1 MMGNARGERRNK
13 PGSSSRQSISETDS
27 PWNSTTHSTGDI
39 YSSSVQDQ
47 KEDLR
52 KRLYYT
58 TRKLELLETEF
69 DSTRQYLETEL
80 RRAQEELEKFT
91 DKLRRIQSG
100 YSALQR
106 INQDLEERI
115 QRTSQHHDDERRA
128 LSREIIVLNNHL
140 LEAKI
145 TIEKLRE
152 DNELYRKDCNLAAQ
166 LLLCNTPHHRALKL
180 SELPADFQERLSLH
194 METADLCHS
203 PYSDSVPTTIIGQVL
218 EKPDPG
224 SSLASRCAS
233 PQPQDARF
241 PLSSPGE
248 GETLTRR
255 AACRW
260 SDLYCSDTA
269 LYCPDERPRQRRQSV
284 DLHGQPPPGL
294 LWAQNSHRQQ
304 RRGGRRPGQS
314 LPGALRRVR
323 RVHGVRHLPAGL
335 QLLLQLQRGVRRE
348 GGALAPVHAAPP
360 GPLRQLAGQRL
371 RAQER
376 LLLRA
381 GQPRFPGGS
390 RVPAGGARRPP
401 ERRLRAGLRSRAF
414 LLQRAVPLPRHTPAH
429 GGGSPQLY
437 RDVPDEE
444 PCGRWRRLSVEDIS
458 ACSYRSPG
466 RVSPYSFSEQHFAI
480 RPAKIKLGPLY
491 SSFQEGAD
499 VYCSGGVL
507 DPRFV
512 VPSRSASASPSPE
525 RDPGGLCTQDGMP
538 MYLAKEDSQES
549 EHSLLFQSASSRD
562 KESPPGSAKKE
573 YVDISPNS
581 SAESLNHNS
590 LEAIDM
596 QEYQSQTP
604 LSKTPPPYQAL
615 GTLGL
620 TRKDSLTKAQLYG
633 TLLN

>member
-1 MMGNARGERRNK
+1 MPDRERNMKKIYIGKTALKNSRNGCK
-13 PGSSSRQSISETDS
+13 HQKKSSLQE
-27 PWNSTTHSTGDI
+27 
-39 YSSSVQDQ
+39 Q

-52 KRLYYT
+52 KRLSYT

-115 QRTSQHHDDERRA
+115 QRTTQHHDDERRA

-152 DNELYRKDCNLAAQ
+152 DNDMYRKDCNLAAQ
-166 LLLCNTPHHRALKL
+166 LLLCSNPHRRALKL

-194 METADLCHS
+194 MEAEDLCPS
-203 PYSDSVPTTIIGQVL
+203 PYSDSPSTTIMGKVL

-224 SSLASRCAS
+224 SSLASRSTS
-233 PQPQDARF
+233 PQPQDAHF
-241 PLSSPGE
+241 PLGSPG
-248 GETLTRR
+248 GSETLMRR
-255 AACRW
+255 AAYRW

-284 DLHGQPPPGL
+284 DLHGQPTLGL
-294 LWAQNSHRQQ
+294 LWAQNSTDSTADEDVAQASPSQEHFAEFAEFTEFVASLHASSSYSSFSGASEDKVARSPTSATHHQALYANWRDSDYERKSDSSYEPDSPGCFPEAHVFQQ
-304 RRGGRRPGQS
+304 QVVAHVAHQNGG
-314 LPGALRRVR
+314 
-323 RVHGVRHLPAGL
+323 
-335 QLLLQLQRGVRRE
+335 
-348 GGALAPVHAAPP
+348 GG
-360 GPLRQLAGQRL
+360 
-371 RAQER
+371 
-376 LLLRA
+376 
-381 GQPRFPGGS
+381 GGS
-390 RVPAGGARRPP
+390 GSESGPVYARAPSCFSEP
-401 ERRLRAGLRSRAF
+401 YHS
-414 LLQRAVPLPRHTPAH
+414 PRHTPT
-429 GGGSPQLY
+429 PQLY
-437 RDVPDEE
+437 QDVPEEE
-444 PCGRWRRLSVEDIS
+444 PCSRWRQLSVEDIS

-499 VYCSGGVL
+499 VYCTGGVL
-507 DPRFV
+507 DPRFA
-512 VPSRSASASPSPE
+512 VPSRSASPSPE
-525 RDPGGLCTQDGMP
+525 REHAGVLCTQDGVP

-549 EHSLLFQSASSRD
+549 EHSLLFQSGSSRD
-562 KESPPGSAKKE
+562 KESRPGSAKKE
-573 YVDISPNS
+573 YVVEMSPNS
-581 SAESLNHNS
+581 STESLNQNS
-590 LEAIDM
+590 LEAMELQD
-596 QEYQSQTP
+596 YQSP
-604 LSKTPPPYQAL
+604 APMSKTPPPYQAL
-615 GTLGL
+615 GNLGL